1 MVNNDTMKPE
11 GKELNYIPGSP
22 IKEKTYDSKTGKQM
36 TQKEVSSEEIDVK
49 NLESARKV
57 LNRKQMYLEM
67 MYAFNDAIL
76 YALLT
81 ELIR

>member
-11 GKELNYIPGSP
+11 GKEHTYIPGSP
-22 IKEKTYDSKTGKQM
+22 IKEITYDPKTSKQIS
-36 TQKEVSSEEIDVK
+36 QKEVSSEEIDLK

-57 LNRKQMYLEM
+57 LNRKEMYLEIM
-67 MYAFNDAIL
+67 LAFNDAIL

-81 ELIR
+81 ELMR

>member
-11 GKELNYIPGSP
+11 GKELTYIAGSP
-22 IKEKTYDSKTGKQM
+22 IKEITYYPKTGKQM

-67 MYAFNDAIL
+67 MLAFNDAIL

-81 ELIR
+81 ELMR